1 MLKLLELAP
10 LWRRKRVNFVF
21 VEMHREKHDVATIS
35 VKARAEAPQ
44 NCFLAAW
51 KSHKK
56 ILHSKA
62 ASEPENK
69 GPLFARHCENFL
81 TFLAYILS

>member
-1 MLKLLELAP
+1 M
-10 LWRRKRVNFVF
+10 NFVL
-21 VEMHREKHDVATIS
+21 VDMHLEHDVTTIS
-35 VKARAEAPQ
+35 LKARAGAPQ

-62 ASEPENK
+62 ESERESK
-69 GPLFARHCENFL
+69 GPLFARHCVNFL
-81 TFLAYILS
+81 VFLAYMFS